1 MEPWRD
7 RDRGS
12 WVGTEFEVRFM
23 EVVEKMGGKLVIKRR
38 DRGQRSSE
46 INQGNQKP
54 RMSADGSGR
63 NWTSREHVR
72 SQMVQ
77 RLPGLGWN

>member
-12 WVGTEFEVRFM
+12 WIGTEFEVRCT
-23 EVVEKMGGKLVIKRR
+23 EAVKKMGGTLVIKGR

-54 RMSADGSGR
+54 RMSAGGSGR
-63 NWTSREHVR
+63 N
-72 SQMVQ
+72 
-77 RLPGLGWN
+77 

>member
-7 RDRGS
+7 RDRES
-12 WVGTEFEVRFM
+12 WAGTEFEVRFT
-23 EVVEKMGGKLVIKRR
+23 EAVKKMGGKLVIKGR

-77 RLPGLGWN
+77 RLPRLGRN